1 MNIKPESFGLFYL
14 YLQKKMKIALIGY
27 GKMGKE
33 IEKIAEKKGHQI
45 IFKFD
50 VNNQNE
56 FTAENLKKADVA
68 IEFTQPDS
76 AYENYI
82 KCFEANIPVV
92 SGTTGWLDKLPE
104 IKLQCTKY
112 GNTFFYASNF
122 SIGVNL
128 FFKLNKQLA
137 LLMNKSEGY
146 DVIISETHH
155 TEKKDAPSGTA
166 ITIAEDLISGFN
178 KKTNWV
184 KETAVNNTE
193 LVIRSYR
200 EGKVPG
206 IHTVKYE
213 SDVDYIEITH
223 SAKSRKG
230 FAAGAV
236 RAAEFTQKKSGFLTM
251 DDLLDL

>member
-1 MNIKPESFGLFYL
+1 
-14 YLQKKMKIALIGY
+14 MKIALIGY

-33 IEKIAEKKGHQI
+33 IEKIALERNHEV

-50 VNNQNE
+50 VNNKDE
-56 FTAENLKKADVA
+56 FTVDNLKKVDVA
-68 IEFTQPDS
+68 IEFTQPES
-76 AYENYI
+76 AYGNYM

-92 SGTTGWLDKLPE
+92 SGTTGWLDNLPDVK
-104 IKLQCTKY
+104 IQCEQN
-112 GNTFFYASNF
+112 GQTFFYASNF

-137 LLMNKSEGY
+137 NLMNNIEGY
-146 DVIISETHH
+146 DVYISETHH

-166 ITIAEDLISGFN
+166 ITIAEDLIANFN
-178 KKTNWV
+178 KKQSWV
-184 KETAVNNTE
+184 KENAVNNTE
-193 LVIRSYR
+193 LAIRSFR

-213 SDVDYIEITH
+213 SDVDYIEISH

-230 FAAGAV
+230 FALGAV
-236 RAAEFTQKKSGFLTM
+236 LAAEFTIINKGFLTM
-251 DDLLDL
+251 NDLLNF